1 MLEEILRLQIDSDSG
16 RREFRVR
23 PDMVQQASSMMK
35 NFGMIDREVSYGELM
50 GQSKITTSKT
60 KAK

>member
-23 PDMVQQASSMMK
+23 PDMVRRACLLMRD
-35 NFGMIDREVSYGELM
+35 FGMIDREVSYQELM
-50 GQSKITTSKT
+50 GRT
-60 KAK
+60 KRLGVDN